1 MESPFLE
8 RLKKGPI
15 LCDGAM
21 GTMLYQKGVSFER
34 CFDELNLSL
43 PELIGDIHRAY
54 IKAGA
59 EIVETNTFG
68 ANRYRL
74 SAYGLEKQA
83 VKINR
88 QGVKLARDAREI
100 EGKSV
105 FVAGAV
111 GPLGK
116 PLYPIGKIRE
126 KEAFDAF
133 REQTEGL
140 LEGGVDLFIVETA
153 SDRREVE
160 QAVFAIRSLSQLPII
175 AQMSFTEEGKT
186 TTGVGPAE
194 AAKFLSQLP
203 VEVVGANCS
212 VGPQGVLAVVSQM
225 AHETKKF
232 VSAQPNAGLPRL
244 VSGRFVY
251 STPPEYFGEYARY
264 FLAAGVSII
273 GGCCGTT
280 PAHTEA
286 TAEALVHAAEK
297 KVLPETVEVISFP
310 SATLAAVPA
319 EDEKRGV
326 PFGRLTGLAA
336 KLGKKFVISAELD
349 PPRGINPEKLLRAAV
364 RIKEAGVDCVNIGDS
379 PMARVRMGCL
389 SVAYMVH
396 QQVGID
402 VVIHFTTRDRNL
414 MGIQSDLLG
423 AHALGIRNILAI
435 TGDPPTV
442 GDYPHATGVFDIDS
456 IGLIKVLAKL
466 NTGVDWNGNSIGSPT
481 EFFIG
486 CGVNPTADDM
496 VREVERFH
504 QKLEAGAQF
513 TFTQPLYDRRVLE
526 EFLFRVKGIKIPI
539 LLGILPL
546 QSSRHAEFLHNEVP
560 GITIPEPARRAMRE
574 AKEKG
579 PEVGIE
585 MARAF
590 LEEVKDLVAGTYL
603 MPSFGRYE
611 QVLEVV
617 KNILPREEVLKT
629 TR

>member
-1 MESPFLE
+1 MENPFLE
-8 RLKKGPI
+8 RLQKGPI

-21 GTMLYQKGVSFER
+21 GTMLYQKGISFER
-34 CFDELNLSL
+34 CFDELNLSA
-43 PELIGDIHRAY
+43 PELIGEIHRAY

-74 SAYGLEKQA
+74 AAYGLEKQV

-88 QGVKLARDAREI
+88 QGAKIARDAREI

-116 PLYPIGKIRE
+116 PLYPIGKVKE

-133 REQTEGL
+133 REQAEGL
-140 LEGGVDLFIVETA
+140 LEGGVDLFIVETQ
-153 SDRREVE
+153 SDLKEAE
-160 QAVFAIRSLSQLPII
+160 QAVAAIRLLTQLPII

-186 TTGVGPAE
+186 TTGIGPAE
-194 AAKFLSQLP
+194 AAAFLSKLP
-203 VEVVGANCS
+203 AEVIGANCS

-225 AHETKKF
+225 ARETRKYI
-232 VSAQPNAGLPRL
+232 SAQPNAGLPRL

-251 STPPEYFGEYARY
+251 STPPEYFGEYTRY
-264 FLAAGVSII
+264 FLATGVTIV

-286 TAEALVHAAEK
+286 MAQALAEVAEK
-297 KVLPETVEVISFP
+297 RLIPEAIEIIAFPTEEERKEVS
-310 SATLAAVPA
+310 V
-319 EDEKRGV
+319 
-326 PFGRLTGLAA
+326 GRPTGFAS
-336 KLGKKFVISAELD
+336 KLGKKFAISVELD
-349 PPRGINPEKLLRAAV
+349 PPRGINPEKLLKAAV
-364 RIKEAGVDCVNIGDS
+364 RMKEVGVDCVNIGDS

-389 SVAYMVH
+389 AVAFMVH

-486 CGVNPTADDM
+486 CGVNPTAEDM
-496 VREVERFH
+496 EREVERFH

-513 TFTQPLYDRRVLE
+513 VFTQPLYDRMVLE
-526 EFLFRVKGIKIPI
+526 EFLKRVKGVKIPI

-546 QSSRHAEFLHNEVP
+546 QSARHAEFLHNEVP

-585 MARAF
+585 MARVF

-617 KNILPREEVLKT
+617 KNILPKEEILKT
-629 TR
+629 AR

>member
-1 MESPFLE
+1 MENPFLE

-34 CFDELNLSL
+34 CFDELNLSA
-43 PELIGDIHRAY
+43 PELIGEIHRAY

-59 EIVETNTFG
+59 KIVETNTFG

-74 SAYGLEKQA
+74 AAYGLEKQV

-88 QGVKLARDAREI
+88 QGAKIARDAREI

-105 FVAGAV
+105 FAAGAV

-116 PLYPIGKIRE
+116 PLYPIGKVRE

-133 REQTEGL
+133 REQAEGL
-140 LEGGVDLFIVETA
+140 LEGGVDLFIVETQ
-153 SDRREVE
+153 SDLKEAE
-160 QAVFAIRSLSQLPII
+160 QAVAAIRSLTQLPII

-186 TTGVGPAE
+186 TTGLGPAE
-194 AAKFLSQLP
+194 VARFLSKLP
-203 VEVVGANCS
+203 VEAIGANCS
-212 VGPQGVLAVVSQM
+212 VGPQGVLAVVAQI
-225 AHETKKF
+225 ARETKKYI
-232 VSAQPNAGLPRL
+232 SAQPNAGLPRL

-251 STPPEYFGEYARY
+251 STPPEYFGEYTRY
-264 FLAAGVSII
+264 FLATGVTIV

-280 PAHTEA
+280 PAHTEEMA
-286 TAEALVHAAEK
+286 QALAEVAEK
-297 KVLPETVEVISFP
+297 RLIPETVEVIAFP
-310 SATLAAVPA
+310 TEEERKEVSV
-319 EDEKRGV
+319 
-326 PFGRLTGLAA
+326 GRPTGFAS
-336 KLGKKFVISAELD
+336 KLGKKFVISVELD
-349 PPRGINPEKLLRAAV
+349 PPRGINPEKLLKAAV
-364 RIKEAGVDCVNIGDS
+364 RMKEVGVDCVNIGDS

-389 SVAYMVH
+389 AVAFMMQ

-486 CGVNPTADDM
+486 CGVNPTAEDM
-496 VREVERFH
+496 EREVERFH

-513 TFTQPLYDRRVLE
+513 VFTQPLYDRNVLE
-526 EFLFRVKGIKIPI
+526 EFLNRVEQVKIPI

-585 MARAF
+585 MARGF
-590 LEEVKDLVAGTYL
+590 LEDVKDLVAGTYL

-617 KNILPREEVLKT
+617 KNILPKEEVVKT
-629 TR
+629 AR

>member
-1 MESPFLE
+1 MENPFLE

-34 CFDELNLSL
+34 CFDELNISQ
-43 PELIGDIHRAY
+43 PELIADIHRAY

-59 EIVETNTFG
+59 EIIETNTFG

-74 SAYGLEKQA
+74 SAHGLEKQA

-88 QGVKLARDAREI
+88 QGAKIARDAREI

-116 PLYPIGKIRE
+116 PLYPIGKIKT

-140 LEGGVDLFIVETA
+140 LEGGVDLFIVETQ
-153 SDRREVE
+153 SDLKEVE
-160 QAVFAIRSLSQLPII
+160 QAVAAIRSLTQLPII

-186 TTGVGPAE
+186 TTGVTPAE
-194 AAKFLSQLP
+194 AAKFLSKLP
-203 VEVVGANCS
+203 VEVIGANCS

-225 AHETKKF
+225 THETKKY

-251 STPPEYFGEYARY
+251 STSPEYFAEYTRY
-264 FLAAGVSII
+264 FLATGVTLV

-280 PAHTEA
+280 PAHMEA
-286 TAEALVHAAEK
+286 MAEAVAEYALRK
-297 KVLPETVEVISFP
+297 PAPVAVELITF
-310 SATLAAVPA
+310 PA
-319 EDEKRGV
+319 EEERKELRA
-326 PFGRLTGLAA
+326 GRPTGFAS
-336 KLGKKFVISAELD
+336 KLGEKFVISVELD
-349 PPRGINPEKLLRAAV
+349 PPRGINPEKLLTAAA
-364 RIKEAGVDCVNIGDS
+364 RMKEAGVDCVNIGDS

-456 IGLIKVLAKL
+456 IGLLKVLAKL
-466 NTGVDWNGNSIGSPT
+466 NTGADWNGNSIGSST

-486 CGVNPTADDM
+486 CGVNPTAEDM
-496 VREVERFH
+496 EREVERFH
-504 QKLEAGAQF
+504 QKLDAGAQF
-513 TFTQPLYDRRVLE
+513 VFTQPLYDRRVLE
-526 EFLFRVKGIKIPI
+526 EFLNRVKGVKIPI

-560 GITIPEPARRAMRE
+560 GITIPEPARRGMRE

-585 MARAF
+585 MARVF

-617 KNILPREEVLKT
+617 KNILPKEEVVKT

>member
-1 MESPFLE
+1 MENPFLE
-8 RLKKGPI
+8 RLKKGPV

-34 CFDELNLSL
+34 CFDELNLSS

-54 IKAGA
+54 LKAGG

-74 SAYGLEKQA
+74 AAYGLEKQA

-88 QGVKLARDAREI
+88 QGARIARDAREI

-116 PLYPIGKIRE
+116 PLYPIGKVRE

-133 REQTEGL
+133 REQAEGL
-140 LEGGVDLFIVETA
+140 LEGGVDLFIVETQ
-153 SDRREVE
+153 SDLKEVE
-160 QAVFAIRSLSQLPII
+160 QAVLAIRSLTQLPVI

-186 TTGVGPAE
+186 TTGIGPAE
-194 AAKFLSQLP
+194 VAIFLSKLP
-203 VEVVGANCS
+203 VEVIGANCS

-225 AHETKKF
+225 ARETKKY

-251 STPPEYFGEYARY
+251 STPPEYFGLYARY
-264 FLAAGVSII
+264 FLAAGVTLI

-286 TAEALVHAAEK
+286 MAKAIVEFALK
-297 KVLPETVEVISFP
+297 KPALETVEVISFP
-310 SATLAAVPA
+310 V
-319 EDEKRGV
+319 EEEKKEIL
-326 PFGRLTGLAA
+326 PGRPTGLAS
-336 KLGKKFVISAELD
+336 KLGKKFVISVELD
-349 PPRGINPEKLLRAAV
+349 PPRGINPEKLLKAAAKM
-364 RIKEAGVDCVNIGDS
+364 KEAGIDCVNIGDS

-389 SVAYMVH
+389 SVAFMVH

-466 NTGVDWNGNSIGSPT
+466 NTGVDWNGNSIGNPT

-486 CGVNPTADDM
+486 CGVNPTAEDM
-496 VREVERFH
+496 EREVERFH

-513 TFTQPLYDRRVLE
+513 VFTQPLYDRRVLE
-526 EFLFRVKGIKIPI
+526 EFLNRVKNVKIPI

-574 AKEKG
+574 SKDKG

-585 MARAF
+585 MARGF
-590 LEEVKDLVAGTYL
+590 LEEA
-603 MPSFGRYE
+603 
-611 QVLEVV
+611 
-617 KNILPREEVLKT
+617 
-629 TR
+629 